1 MIEDSES
8 PFYQYRDQLNNEA
21 IYAENTRYGDQLYT
35 IQADYAYQSN
45 SHNVGLFVI
54 PKSETVRLNGRK
66 LQRDIDYMMIYEV
79 GTLRLMNIQL
89 DEYDEIEV
97 EFERAPFGGS
107 LQQTVAGVWLE
118 YQYQPKEKK
127 STDVNTSTKKF
138 NRFSLD
144 FL

>member
-1 MIEDSES
+1 MIEDPES

-35 IQADYAYQSN
+35 IQADYTYQSN

-97 EFERAPFGGS
+97 EFERAPFGSS

-118 YQYQPKEKK
+118 YQYQPKRK
-127 STDVNTSTKKF
+127 N
-138 NRFSLD
+138 L
-144 FL
+144 LM